1 MLSKLK
7 EVYEKKYK
15 ILTVITLMLLIS
27 FGGVLAYSKLTTG
40 EFIKKDVSLKGGL
53 LITISTDKT
62 FNPMD
67 LAKSLE
73 SELGVSVSVRGL
85 KTVSGGNIG
94 YSIEIEK
101 LSDSSQAIPAI
112 IKVTGIPLGQKDYT
126 IEESS
131 SALGES
137 FFQSTLK
144 TIGLAFL
151 FMSIVVFFYFRQPI
165 PSLAVILAGFSDLIG
180 TLAIMN
186 IAGIK
191 LSTAGVAALLML
203 IGYSVD
209 SDILLSARV
218 LKGKEGT
225 VLDRVYS
232 SVKTG
237 LTMQS
242 TAIIALAVM
251 WIVTPA
257 ALLKQIAMLLIIGL
271 LLDVINTWIQN
282 VGILRLYLEN
292 KEKHVQGEPRKG
304 WNIFASLSRKNRGT
318 QHEQG

>member
-1 MLSKLK
+1 MFEGVKK
-7 EVYEKKYK
+7 VYEEKYK
-15 ILTVITLMLLIS
+15 ILMTITLILLIT
-27 FGGVLAYSKLTTG
+27 FGGILCYSKFTTG

-62 FNPMD
+62 YD
-67 LAKSLE
+67 ATKLAKDIG
-73 SELGVSVSVRGL
+73 SELGVSVGVRGL
-85 KTVSGGNIG
+85 KTVSGENIG

-101 LSDSSQAIPAI
+101 LADSSKAIPAI
-112 IKVTGIPLGQKDYT
+112 EKVTGLKLTPKDYT
-126 IEESS
+126 VEESS

-137 FFQSTLK
+137 FFQSTIK

-151 FMSIVVFFYFRQPI
+151 FMSIVVFIYFRLPI
-165 PSLAVILAGFSDLIG
+165 PSLAVILCGFSDLIG

-186 IAGIK
+186 VIGLK

-218 LKGKEGT
+218 LKRTEGT
-225 VLDRVYS
+225 ILDRVYS

-237 LTMQS
+237 ITMQS

-257 ALLKQIAMLLIIGL
+257 ELLKQIAAILIIGL
-271 LLDVINTWIQN
+271 LLDVMNTWVQN
-282 VGILRLYLEN
+282 VGILRLYLEH
-292 KEKHVQGEPRKG
+292 KHG
-304 WNIFASLSRKNRGT
+304 
-318 QHEQG
+318 

>member
-1 MLSKLK
+1 MFTGVRK
-7 EVYEKKYK
+7 VYEEKYK
-15 ILTVITLMLLIS
+15 VLTAITLILLMT
-27 FGGVLAYSKLTTG
+27 FGGVLVYSKLTTG

-62 FNPMD
+62 FEPME

-73 SELGVSVSVRGL
+73 SELGVSVNVRGL
-85 KTVSGGNIG
+85 RTVSGENIG

-101 LSDSSQAIPAI
+101 LSDSSEAIPAI
-112 IKVTGIPLGQKDYT
+112 EKATGLVLGEKEYT
-126 IEESS
+126 VEESS

-137 FFQSTLK
+137 FFRSTIK
-144 TIGLAFL
+144 TIGIAFL
-151 FMSIVVFFYFRQPI
+151 FMSIVVFLYFRLPI
-165 PSLAVILAGFSDLIG
+165 PSLAVILCGFSDLMG

-186 IAGIK
+186 LAGIK

-218 LKGKEGT
+218 LKRTEGT

-257 ALLKQIAMLLIIGL
+257 ALLRQIAAILIIGL
-271 LLDVINTWIQN
+271 LLDIVNTWVQN
-282 VGILRLYLEN
+282 VGILRMYLEHREA
-292 KEKHVQGEPRKG
+292 KLK
-304 WNIFASLSRKNRGT
+304 
-318 QHEQG
+318 

>member
-1 MLSKLK
+1 MLDKIK
-7 EVYEKKYK
+7 KFYEEKYK
-15 ILTVITLMLLIS
+15 ILMIITMLFVLFSI
-27 FGGVLAYSKLTTG
+27 GVLVYSKVTTG

-53 LITISTDKT
+53 LITVSTDKT
-62 FNPMD
+62 YEPTE
-67 LAKSLE
+67 LAKNIGA
-73 SELGVSVSVRGL
+73 ELGVSVNARGL
-85 KTVSGGNIG
+85 RTVSGENIG
-94 YSIEIEK
+94 YTIEIEK
-101 LSDSSQAIPAI
+101 LENSSSAIPAI
-112 IKVTGIPLGQKDYT
+112 GKVMGIQLGAKDYT
-126 IEESS
+126 VEESS

-151 FMSIVVFFYFRQPI
+151 FMSIVVFFYFRLPI

-186 IAGIK
+186 LFDIR

-218 LKGKEGT
+218 LKRTEGT
-225 VLDRVYS
+225 VMERIYS

-237 LTMQS
+237 LTMQA

-251 WIVTPA
+251 WLVTPA
-257 ALLKQIAMLLIIGL
+257 ELLKQIAALLIIGL
-271 LLDVINTWIQN
+271 TLDIFNTWVQN
-282 VGILRLYLEN
+282 VGILRLYTERREV
-292 KEKHVQGEPRKG
+292 K
-304 WNIFASLSRKNRGT
+304 SR
-318 QHEQG
+318 